1 MLDNLSSQQSVFYE
15 DRGQGFDVAYLIGL
29 LKRRAFYFIIPFLV
43 VAMLGL
49 AVTENQKPIYRA
61 EGKILAESSG
71 ISTDLLRP
79 MISEVLYERF
89 EIFKER
95 IMAPDNLIAMVDK
108 FSLFPG
114 IRDRMSGS
122 QLIEL
127 MRHRVAIKPVPL
139 EMQPSN
145 PTTAFS
151 VSFDYEVPELALK
164 VDNEFLHEILTEDAS
179 RRTNSAVQTA
189 QILQEQ
195 VETLKSEYDAVVA
208 QLEIIK
214 QRPPDQ
220 QEASS
225 EEVKAQMNTLAT
237 LQAELAQKS
246 SVYADE
252 HPVIKSLKRDIA
264 ALKHTITTPR
274 QPTSANKMVDQS
286 ASVTQVL
293 LQQET
298 LIAKN
303 LEEAKNRLAT
313 ARIGETLER
322 GLQAQHL
329 QVIQYPEL
337 PGGPIRPKKLQWLA
351 ISLALAGMIGAASL
365 VAAEVLDQSI
375 RSRKQLAKI
384 IDPHLIV
391 AIPYLAKPGE
401 QRRRRVKF
409 ILLCLAL
416 MAITGA
422 TTAAIIAMKRNSVDF
437 SQLSYDEATKINP
450 FGPDLW
456 KR

>member
-15 DRGQGFDVAYLIGL
+15 DRGQGFDLAYLIGL
-29 LKRRAFYFIIPFLV
+29 VKRRAFYFIIPFLV

-61 EGKILAESSG
+61 EGKMLVETSG
-71 ISTDLLRP
+71 ISTDLLHP
-79 MISEVLYERF
+79 TISEVLYERF

-95 IMAPDNLIAMVDK
+95 IIAPDNLIATVDK
-108 FSLFPG
+108 FNLFPG
-114 IRDRMSGS
+114 IRDQMSGF

-127 MRHRVAIKPVPL
+127 MRHRVAIKPAPL

-164 VDNEFLHEILTEDAS
+164 VDNEFLHEILTEDTS
-179 RRTNSAVQTA
+179 RRTNSAIQTA

-195 VETLKSEYDAVVA
+195 VEQLKSQYDALVA
-208 QLEIIK
+208 RIETIK
-214 QRPPDQ
+214 ERPPDQ
-220 QEASS
+220 QEATS

-252 HPVIKSLKRDIA
+252 HPAIKSLKRDIA
-264 ALKHTITTPR
+264 ALKHSIATPPR
-274 QPTSANKMVDQS
+274 PTSANKTMDQS

-293 LQQET
+293 LQQEA
-298 LIAKN
+298 LLAKN
-303 LEEAKNRLAT
+303 LEEARNKLAI
-313 ARIGETLER
+313 ARIGETLEK
-322 GLQAQHL
+322 GQQAQHL

-337 PGGPIRPKKLQWLA
+337 PGAPIRPKKLQWLA

-365 VAAEVLDQSI
+365 IAAEMLDQSI
-375 RSRKQLAKI
+375 RSRKELTKI

-401 QRRRRVKF
+401 QLRRRVKF

-416 MAITGA
+416 VAITGA
-422 TTAAIIAMKRNSVDF
+422 TTAAIIIMKRNSIDF
-437 SQLSYDEATKINP
+437 AQLSYDQTTKINP
-450 FGPDLW
+450 LGRDLW
-456 KR
+456 IR